1 MHAWEA
7 IQKTLDYIENQ
18 IGDELPI
25 EGLAETAALSLF
37 YYQRLFTRLVKKP
50 VREYIKLRR
59 LARACETLRH
69 TDDRI
74 LDIAL
79 DHGFA
84 SHEQFS
90 KAFKE
95 AYGMTPTEYR
105 ECDVRVSS
113 YDKPDLLLGYTLI
126 DLGVPLISEGL
137 VLEMNRKTLSEPVSF
152 MGVKRFVSI
161 SGVFPKGEVT
171 GVDEPGE
178 VWRAFNEIE
187 GEIPTI
193 PDGRK
198 IGVAYPGD
206 APEGCFPYFVGA
218 EVESATN
225 SGRFDT
231 CTLPAAEYLICRFEA
246 ENFEE
251 LVTVA
256 LTKAIKYMHLWQ
268 RKNGLRLEGFGAEI
282 YYQEHDNVEPDVCF
296 MEMWSLWLEER
307 N

>member
-1 MHAWEA
+1 MHALEA
-7 IQKTLDYIENQ
+7 IQNTLDLIENR

-25 EGLAETAALSLF
+25 EKLAETAALSLF

-59 LARACETLRH
+59 LARACEALRC

-79 DHGFA
+79 DHGFS
-84 SHEQFS
+84 SHELFS

-95 AYGMTPTEYR
+95 IYGMTPTEYR
-105 ECDVRVSS
+105 DCDVRVYSF
-113 YDKPDLLLGYTLI
+113 DKPDLLLGYTLI
-126 DLGVPLISEGL
+126 DLGVPLISDGL
-137 VLEMNRKTLSEPVSF
+137 VLEMNRETLADPVRF

-178 VWRAFNEIE
+178 VWREFSEIKSA
-187 GEIPTI
+187 IPAI

-198 IGVAYPGD
+198 IGVAYPGG
-206 APEGCFPYFVGA
+206 APEGCFPYFVGV
-218 EVESATN
+218 EVEPDANAAS
-225 SGRFDT
+225 FDT
-231 CTLPAAEYLICRFEA
+231 WTLPAAEYLICRFEA

-251 LVTVA
+251 LVTAA

-268 RKNGLRLEGFGAEI
+268 QKNGLRLEGFGAEI
-282 YYQEHDNVEPDVCF
+282 YYSEHDNNEPDVCF
-296 MEMWSLWLEER
+296 MEMWSLWLV
-307 N
+307 